1 MGVMVLEELAQSW
14 LEQQCNLIHGACR
27 GLVMLGVNDNG
38 QMADVAHWPAETTV
52 SAALNA
58 AARRAVVQSRAVV
71 EQGGPTKTPG
81 TQKSCVIACPLASSD
96 KVLGV
101 VAVEVE
107 AQSDKQRDEV
117 MRMLRAG
124 SVFFEMLLQQQKNE
138 NRDQLMRILELVSL
152 TLDQPHFQSA
162 ATSLATRL
170 ANELSCSRVSIGFMR
185 GRFITVRALSH
196 SARQGVKTSLL
207 RTISTAM
214 EEAIDQDTTLVYP
227 GKEHINIAHR
237 KLAEHNRVAS
247 VCTIPLVNN
256 NVIIGAIT
264 FERNNSVPFDAETV
278 DLYTHVANLV
288 GPILELKR
296 ANDCWPIVQLLG
308 SAGGFMKK
316 LFGPHH
322 VAIKAGTLSLL
333 LLAMYTG
340 FVTSTYRVTA
350 NATLEGSIQR
360 AIVAPIDGFILESGV
375 RAGDIVQA
383 GQLMGALDDNEL
395 KLEQQKLTSEKARH
409 SREYRSAMAEHDRA
423 QVAILSARISQSDAR
438 LQLTNKQL
446 ERMQIISPFS
456 GVVVSGDLSQSLGSP
471 VSRGDVLFEVAPLED
486 YRLIL
491 SVDERDMPDIS
502 LKQEGWLKLSGMPGD
517 ALEISISRI
526 TPVSE
531 SSDGA
536 NYYRIEAQ
544 LDNPPTLLRPGMEGV
559 GKIEIGERKLLW
571 IWTHRMVDWLKLK
584 AWSWWP

>member
-1 MGVMVLEELAQSW
+1 MEELAQSW
-14 LEQQCNLIHGACR
+14 LEQQCNLIQGACR

-38 QMADVAHWPAETTV
+38 QMADVARWPAETTV
-52 SAALNA
+52 SAALHV
-58 AARRAVVQSRAVV
+58 AARRAAVQSRTVV
-71 EQGGPTKTPG
+71 EQGAAVKTPG
-81 TQKSCVIACPLASSD
+81 SQTSCVIACPLASKG

-101 VAVEVE
+101 VAIEVE
-107 AQSDKQRDEV
+107 AQSARQHDEV
-117 MRMLRAG
+117 MSLLHAG
-124 SVFFEMLLQQQKNE
+124 SVFFEMLLTQQQDE

-152 TLDQPHFQSA
+152 TLDQPNFQSA

-170 ANELSCSRVSIGFMR
+170 ANELCCSRVSIGFMR
-185 GRFITVRALSH
+185 GRFVTVRALSH

-207 RTISTAM
+207 RVISAAM

-227 GKEHINIAHR
+227 NKEHINIAHR
-237 KLAEHNRVAS
+237 KLVEHNRVVS

-256 NVIIGAIT
+256 NVISGAIT
-264 FERNNSVPFDAETV
+264 FERNNAVPFDTETV
-278 DLYTHVANLV
+278 DLYTHVASLV

-322 VAIKAGTLSLL
+322 VAIKAATLSLL
-333 LLAMYTG
+333 LMAVYMG
-340 FVTSTYRVTA
+340 IVTSTYRVTA
-350 NATLEGSIQR
+350 TATLEGSIQR
-360 AIVAPIDGFILESGV
+360 AIVAPIDGFILESNV

-395 KLEQQKLTSEKARH
+395 KLEQQQLSSEKARY

-423 QVAILSARISQSDAR
+423 QVTILSARIKQSDAR
-438 LQLTNKQL
+438 LQLINKQL
-446 ERMQIISPFS
+446 ERMQILSPFS
-456 GVVVSGDLSQSLGSP
+456 GVVVSGDLSQSFGSP

-502 LKQEGWLKLSGMPGD
+502 LQQQGRLKLSGLPGD
-517 ALEISISRI
+517 ALDFSVSRI

-544 LDNPPTLLRPGMEGV
+544 LDDPPMLLRPGMEGI
-559 GKIEIGERKLLW
+559 GKIEIGERRLLW
-571 IWTHRMVDWLKLK
+571 VWTHRMVDWLQLK